1 MRLIKI
7 ICFLLCSSFIL
18 STANAHDIKTIKKT
32 LIFQNENFW
41 FANPDCVKEINDKL
55 SDEQLT
61 NLYMLYSHL
70 IWMMDN
76 DESSNQKIISE
87 LGLTDTVCLTF

>member
-7 ICFLLCSSFIL
+7 ICFLLCSSFIF
-18 STANAHDIKTIKKT
+18 STANAHDIKLIKKT
-32 LIFQNENFW
+32 LIFQNENLF

-76 DESSNQKIISE
+76 ESSNQKIKSE
-87 LGLTDTVCLTF
+87 LGLTDTVCLPF